1 MMRTDN
7 EQDQEVT
14 PLAIKDIRLAATAFS
29 GRDLIGDT
37 MEKIVFIGRSN
48 VGKSSFINKI
58 LNRKNVAR
66 TSSKPGK
73 TVSINYYLINRV
85 CYFVD
90 LPGYGYARISKKESD
105 RVRKLISTFFETVKN
120 VKLVVLLIDS
130 RRGFLDSDL
139 EILSKI
145 INKGLKM
152 LTVLTK
158 SDKLRNSEL
167 VIQKENLQ
175 NKFGLKVITFSIKSD
190 DNDKREEILKFLN
203 KAIME

>member
-1 MMRTDN
+1 MKRTDN
-7 EQDQEVT
+7 EQDQELT
-14 PLAIKDIRLAATAFS
+14 PLKIKDIQLAATAFTA
-29 GRDLIGDT
+29 RDLIGDT

-58 LNRKNVAR
+58 LNRKHVAR

-90 LPGYGYARISKKESD
+90 LPGYGYAKISKKESE
-105 RVRKLISTFFETVKN
+105 RVRSLISTFFETVKN

-130 RRGFLDSDL
+130 RRGFLAPDL

-175 NKFGLKVITFSIKSD
+175 NKFGLKVITFSIKSA